1 MRIPTRRQW
10 TAAAI
15 DVALVVIF
23 VVIGRAS
30 HDSGE
35 PIFVTL
41 WPFLV
46 GLLVGWL
53 AARAWRSPT
62 RVRTALIIWPV
73 TVVVALLLRTI
84 SGQGVQLSFIIVT
97 CIVLAVFLLGWRA
110 VATLVLRRRS
120 R

>member
-15 DVALVVIF
+15 DVALVVVF

-35 PIFVTL
+35 PLFVTL

-62 RVRTALIIWPV
+62 RVRTALIIWPA
-73 TVVVALLLRTI
+73 TVVVALILRTV

-97 CIVLAVFLLGWRA
+97 AVILGVFLVGWRA
-110 VATLVLRRRS
+110 LTKLKK
-120 R
+120 